1 MSRVSYA
8 EPCFTQAPNWTE
20 SLVLA
25 RFFAQGPKKDF
36 VRLKDY
42 ERHAEGYQRIYRLVL
57 SLKTSKVRPKA
68 ISPMTRNTTTGP
80 ALLDIRAGLGLA
92 FSRSSS
98 NMKQ

>member
-8 EPCFTQAPNWTE
+8 EPCFTQASNWAE
-20 SLVLA
+20 SL
-25 RFFAQGPKKDF
+25 QGPKKDF

-42 ERHAEGYQRIYRLVL
+42 ERHAEGHQGIYRLVL